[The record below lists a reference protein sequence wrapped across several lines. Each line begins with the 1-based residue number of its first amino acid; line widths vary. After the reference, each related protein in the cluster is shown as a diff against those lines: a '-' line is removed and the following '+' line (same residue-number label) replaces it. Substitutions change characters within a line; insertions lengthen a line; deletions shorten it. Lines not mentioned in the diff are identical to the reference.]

1 VARPEL
7 GAVDSGYVHG
17 RVNVGRVNVRRM
29 PADVTTA
36 ARRPGRPAAATRE
49 QVLDAAL
56 YRYLRGQRVDIQAIA
71 AKLGLGRATVHR
83 WFGTREALIG
93 EVVVLAAAPVL
104 DASRAE
110 ARGKGGR
117 ALLETFDRF
126 NRKLA
131 DAPALRQFVEAEREA
146 ALRIITSRNGIVQ
159 PRIVGMITE
168 LIEDEAKAGN
178 YEPPVEPSVL
188 GYAIV
193 RLAEAFL
200 FNDAALGSSGDLDRL
215 REVEAA
221 LLHVAP

>member
-1 VARPEL
+1 
-7 GAVDSGYVHG
+7 
-17 RVNVGRVNVRRM
+17 M
-29 PADVTTA
+29 PADATTTT
-36 ARRPGRPAAATRE
+36 RRPGRPAAATRE

-56 YRYLRGQRVDIQAIA
+56 NRYLRGRRVDIQAIA
-71 AKLGLGRATVHR
+71 GELGLGRATVHR

-104 DASRAE
+104 EASRTE
-110 ARGKGGR
+110 ARGKGGP

-159 PRIVGMITE
+159 PQMVAMITE
-168 LIEDEAKAGN
+168 LIDEEARAGR
-178 YEPPVEPSVL
+178 YDPPVEPAVL

-200 FNDAALGSSGDLDRL
+200 FNDAALGSRGDLDRL

>member
-1 VARPEL
+1 L
-7 GAVDSGYVHG
+7 GRGG
-17 RVNVGRVNVRRM
+17 VNVRRM
-29 PADVTTA
+29 PPDATTTT
-36 ARRPGRPAAATRE
+36 RRPGRPAAATRE

-56 YRYLRGQRVDIQAIA
+56 HRYLRGQRVDIQAIA
-71 AKLGLGRATVHR
+71 GELGLGRATVHR

-93 EVVVLAAAPVL
+93 EVIVLAATPVL
-104 DASRAE
+104 EASRAE
-110 ARGKGGR
+110 ARGMGGS

-146 ALRIITSRNGIVQ
+146 ALRIITSRNGNVQ
-159 PRIVGMITE
+159 PRIVGMISG
-168 LIEDEAKAGN
+168 LIEDEARAGT
-178 YEPPVEPSVL
+178 YDPPVEPSVL

-200 FNDAALGSSGDLDRL
+200 FNDAALGSRGDLDRL

-221 LLHVAP
+221 LLHVQP

>member
-1 VARPEL
+1 MA
-7 GAVDSGYVHG
+7 
-17 RVNVGRVNVRRM
+17 
-29 PADVTTA
+29 ADATTT

-56 YRYLRGQRVDIQAIA
+56 DRYLRGQRVDIQAIA
-71 AKLGLGRATVHR
+71 GELGLGRATVHR

-93 EVVVLAAAPVL
+93 EVIVLAATPVL
-104 DASRAE
+104 EASRAE
-110 ARGKGGR
+110 ARGTGGP

-126 NRKLA
+126 NRRLA

-146 ALRIITSRNGIVQ
+146 ALRTITSRNGIVQ
-159 PRIVGMITE
+159 PRMVAMITE
-168 LIEDEAKAGN
+168 LIEGEARAGR

-200 FNDAALGSSGDLDRL
+200 FNDAALGSRGDLNRL

>member
-1 VARPEL
+1 VPTEA
-7 GAVDSGYVHG
+7 
-17 RVNVGRVNVRRM
+17 
-29 PADVTTA
+29 TA
-36 ARRPGRPAAATRE
+36 AQRRPGRPAAATRE

-56 YRYLRGQRVDIQAIA
+56 DRYLRGLRVDIQAIA
-71 AKLGLGRATVHR
+71 GELGLGRATVHR

-93 EVVVLAAAPVL
+93 EVIVLAATPVL
-104 DASRAE
+104 EASRAE
-110 ARGKGGR
+110 AGGSGGP

-131 DAPALRQFVEAEREA
+131 EAPALRRFVEAEREA

-159 PRIVGMITE
+159 PRMVAMITA
-168 LIEDEAKAGN
+168 LISDEAEAGR
-178 YEPPVEPSVL
+178 YDPPVEPSVL

-200 FNDAALGSSGDLDRL
+200 FNDAALGSRGDLDRL

-221 LLHVAP
+221 LLHVTP